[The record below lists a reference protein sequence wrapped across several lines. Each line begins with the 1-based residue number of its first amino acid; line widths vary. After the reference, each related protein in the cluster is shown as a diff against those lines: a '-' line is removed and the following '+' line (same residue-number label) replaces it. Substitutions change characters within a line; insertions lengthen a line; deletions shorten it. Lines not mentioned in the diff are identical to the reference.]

1 MPSFD
6 ITSEANLE
14 NIRNAVDVS
23 MRMIDNRYDF
33 KGTTAKIDFLEKEM
47 VINLFGDA
55 EFQLNQIKDILF
67 PAMEK
72 KEPDSSKR
80 ITSNI
85 IESVSGNKSKQ
96 VLEIKSGIDMDLA
109 KKIVKT
115 IKDSKS
121 KTQAN
126 IQGDSVRVSGGKR
139 DILQECIA
147 LVKAKH
153 NDFPLNFGN
162 FRD

>member
-6 ITSEANLE
+6 ITSEANIV

-33 KGTTAKIDFLEKEM
+33 KGTTAKIDFIEKEM

-80 ITSNI
+80 ITSNS
-85 IESVSGNKSKQ
+85 IETVSGNKSKQ
-96 VLEIKSGIDMDLA
+96 VLTIKSGIDIDLA
-109 KKIVKT
+109 KQIVKT
-115 IKDSKS
+115 IKDSKI
-121 KTQAN
+121 KTQAS
-126 IQGDSVRVSGGKR
+126 IQGDAVRISGGKK
-139 DILQECIA
+139 DILQDCIA
-147 LVKAKH
+147 LVKSKH
-153 NDFPLNFGN
+153 QDFPLSFGN

>member
-6 ITSEANLE
+6 ITSEANRV

-33 KGTTAKIDFLEKEM
+33 KGTTAKVEFIEKEM

-80 ITSNI
+80 ITSNG
-85 IESVSGNKSKQ
+85 IESISGNKFKQ
-96 VLEIKSGIDMDLA
+96 VLTIKSGIDIDLA
-109 KKIVKT
+109 KQIVKT
-115 IKDSKS
+115 IKDSKI
-121 KTQAN
+121 KTQAS
-126 IQGDSVRVSGGKR
+126 IQGDAVRVSGGKR
-139 DILQECIA
+139 DTLQDCIA
-147 LVKAKH
+147 LVKSKH
-153 NDFPLNFGN
+153 QDFPLSFGN

>member
-6 ITSEANLE
+6 ITSEANIV

-55 EFQLNQIKDILF
+55 EFQLTQIKDILF

-80 ITSNI
+80 ITSNS
-85 IESVSGNKSKQ
+85 IETVSGNKSKQ
-96 VLEIKSGIDMDLA
+96 VLAIKSGIDIDLA
-109 KKIVKT
+109 KQIVKT
-115 IKDSKS
+115 IKDSKIKIQS
-121 KTQAN
+121 S
-126 IQGDSVRVSGGKR
+126 IQGDAVRISGGKR
-139 DILQECIA
+139 DTLQDCIA
-147 LVKAKH
+147 LVKSKH
-153 NDFPLNFGN
+153 QDFPLSFGN

>member
-6 ITSEANLE
+6 ITSEANIV

-47 VINLFGDA
+47 VVNLFGDA

-85 IESVSGNKSKQ
+85 IETVSGNKSKQ
-96 VLEIKSGIDMDLA
+96 VLTIKSGIDIDLA
-109 KKIVKT
+109 KQIVKT
-115 IKDSKS
+115 IKDSKI
-121 KTQAN
+121 KTQAS
-126 IQGDSVRVSGGKR
+126 IQGDAVRISGGKR
-139 DILQECIA
+139 DILQDCIA
-147 LVKAKH
+147 LVKSKH
-153 NDFPLNFGN
+153 QDFPLSFGN

>member
-6 ITSEANLE
+6 ITSEANIE

-33 KGTTAKIDFLEKEM
+33 KGTTAKIDFIEKEM

-80 ITSNI
+80 ITSNV
-85 IESVSGNKSKQ
+85 IESISGNKSKQ

-115 IKDSKS
+115 IKDAKN

-126 IQGDSVRVSGGKR
+126 IQGDAVRVSGGKR
-139 DILQECIA
+139 DLLQECIA

>member
-6 ITSEANLE
+6 ITSEANIV

-23 MRMIDNRYDF
+23 MRMINNRYDF

-80 ITSNI
+80 ITSNS
-85 IESVSGNKSKQ
+85 IETVSGNKSKQ
-96 VLEIKSGIDMDLA
+96 LLTIKSGIDIDLA
-109 KKIVKT
+109 KDIVKT
-115 IKDSKS
+115 IKDSKI
-121 KTQAN
+121 KTQAS
-126 IQGDSVRVSGGKR
+126 IQGDAVRISGGKR
-139 DILQECIA
+139 DVLQECIA
-147 LVKAKH
+147 LVKSKH
-153 NDFPLNFGN
+153 QDFPLSFGN

>member
-23 MRMIDNRYDF
+23 IRMIDNRYDF

>member
-6 ITSEANLE
+6 ITSEANIV

-23 MRMIDNRYDF
+23 MRMINNRYDF

-80 ITSNI
+80 ITSNS
-85 IESVSGNKSKQ
+85 IETVSGNKSKQ
-96 VLEIKSGIDMDLA
+96 VLAIKSGIDIDLA
-109 KKIVKT
+109 KQIVKT
-115 IKDSKS
+115 IKDSKI
-121 KTQAN
+121 KTQAS
-126 IQGDSVRVSGGKR
+126 IQGDAVRISGGKR
-139 DILQECIA
+139 DTLQDCIA
-147 LVKAKH
+147 LVKSKH
-153 NDFPLNFGN
+153 QDFPLNFGN

>member
-6 ITSEANLE
+6 ITSEANIV

-23 MRMIDNRYDF
+23 MRMINNRYDF

-80 ITSNI
+80 ITSNS
-85 IESVSGNKSKQ
+85 IESISGNKFKQ
-96 VLEIKSGIDMDLA
+96 VLTIKSGIDTDLA
-109 KKIVKT
+109 KQIVKT
-115 IKDSKS
+115 IKDSKI
-121 KTQAN
+121 KTQAS
-126 IQGDSVRVSGGKR
+126 IQGDTVRVSGGKR
-139 DILQECIA
+139 DTLQDCIA
-147 LVKAKH
+147 LVKSKH
-153 NDFPLNFGN
+153 QDFPLSFGN

>member
-6 ITSEANLE
+6 ITSEANIE

-23 MRMIDNRYDF
+23 MRIIDNRYDF
-33 KGTTAKIDFLEKEM
+33 KGTTAKIDFIEKEM

-85 IESVSGNKSKQ
+85 IESITGNKSKQ

-115 IKDSKS
+115 IKDAKN

-126 IQGDSVRVSGGKR
+126 IQGDAVRVSGGKR
-139 DILQECIA
+139 DLLQECIA

>member
-6 ITSEANLE
+6 ITSEANIV

-23 MRMIDNRYDF
+23 MRMINNRYDF
-33 KGTTAKIDFLEKEM
+33 KGTTAKLDFLEKEM
-47 VINLFGDA
+47 VIDLFGDA

-80 ITSNI
+80 ITSNS
-85 IESVSGNKSKQ
+85 IETVSGNKSKQ
-96 VLEIKSGIDMDLA
+96 LLTIKSGIDIDLA
-109 KKIVKT
+109 KDIVKT
-115 IKDSKS
+115 IKDSKI
-121 KTQAN
+121 KTQAS
-126 IQGDSVRVSGGKR
+126 IQGDAVRISGGKR
-139 DILQECIA
+139 DVLQECIA
-147 LVKAKH
+147 LVKSKH
-153 NDFPLNFGN
+153 QNFPLSFGN

>member
-6 ITSEANLE
+6 ITSEANIV

-23 MRMIDNRYDF
+23 MRMINNRYDF

-55 EFQLNQIKDILF
+55 EFQSNQIKDILF

-72 KEPDSSKR
+72 KDPDSSKR
-80 ITSNI
+80 ITSNS
-85 IESVSGNKSKQ
+85 IETVSGNKSKQ
-96 VLEIKSGIDMDLA
+96 VLTIKSGIDIDLA
-109 KKIVKT
+109 KDIVKT
-115 IKDSKS
+115 IKDSKI
-121 KTQAN
+121 KTQAS
-126 IQGDSVRVSGGKR
+126 IQGDAVRISGGKR
-139 DILQECIA
+139 DVLQECIA
-147 LVKAKH
+147 LVKSKH
-153 NDFPLNFGN
+153 QDFPLSFGN

>member
-1 MPSFD
+1 MPTFD
-6 ITSEANLE
+6 ITSEANIV

-23 MRMIDNRYDF
+23 MRMINNRYDF

-80 ITSNI
+80 ITSNS
-85 IESVSGNKSKQ
+85 IETVSGNKSKQ
-96 VLEIKSGIDMDLA
+96 VLTIKSGIDIDLA
-109 KKIVKT
+109 KQIVKT
-115 IKDSKS
+115 IKESKS
-121 KTQAN
+121 KTQAS
-126 IQGDSVRVSGGKR
+126 IQGDAVRVSGGKR
-139 DILQECIA
+139 DMLQECIS
-147 LVKAKH
+147 LVKLKH
-153 NDFPLNFGN
+153 KDFPLSFGN

>member
-6 ITSEANLE
+6 ITSEANIV

-23 MRMIDNRYDF
+23 MRMINNRYDF

-80 ITSNI
+80 ITSNS
-85 IESVSGNKSKQ
+85 IETVSGNKSKQ
-96 VLEIKSGIDMDLA
+96 VLTIKSGIDIDLA
-109 KKIVKT
+109 KDIVKT
-115 IKDSKS
+115 IKDSKI
-121 KTQAN
+121 KTQAS
-126 IQGDSVRVSGGKR
+126 IQGDAVRISGGKR
-139 DILQECIA
+139 DVLQECIA
-147 LVKAKH
+147 LVKSKH
-153 NDFPLNFGN
+153 QSFPLSFGN

>member
-6 ITSEANLE
+6 ITSEANIV

-23 MRMIDNRYDF
+23 MRMINNRYDF

-80 ITSNI
+80 ITSNS
-85 IESVSGNKSKQ
+85 IETVSGNKSKQ
-96 VLEIKSGIDMDLA
+96 VLTIKSGIDIDLA
-109 KKIVKT
+109 KDIVKT
-115 IKDSKS
+115 IKDSKI
-121 KTQAN
+121 KTQAS
-126 IQGDSVRVSGGKR
+126 IQGDAVRISGGKR
-139 DILQECIA
+139 DVLQECIA
-147 LVKAKH
+147 LVKSKH
-153 NDFPLNFGN
+153 QDFPLSFGN

>member
-6 ITSEANLE
+6 ITSEANIV

-23 MRMIDNRYDF
+23 MRMINNRYDF

-80 ITSNI
+80 ITSNS
-85 IESVSGNKSKQ
+85 IETVSGNNSKQ
-96 VLEIKSGIDMDLA
+96 VLTIKSRIDIDLA
-109 KKIVKT
+109 KEIVKT
-115 IKDSKS
+115 IKDSKI
-121 KTQAN
+121 KTQAS
-126 IQGDSVRVSGGKR
+126 IQGDAVRISGGKR
-139 DILQECIA
+139 DTLQECIA
-147 LVKAKH
+147 LVKSKH
-153 NDFPLNFGN
+153 QDFPLSFGN
-162 FRD
+162 FKD

>member
-6 ITSEANLE
+6 ITSEANIV

-23 MRMIDNRYDF
+23 MRMINNRYDF

-55 EFQLNQIKDILF
+55 EFQLSQIKDILF

-80 ITSNI
+80 ITSNS
-85 IESVSGNKSKQ
+85 IETVSGNKSKQ
-96 VLEIKSGIDMDLA
+96 VLTIKSGIDIDLA
-109 KKIVKT
+109 KDIVKT
-115 IKDSKS
+115 IKDSKI
-121 KTQAN
+121 KTQAS
-126 IQGDSVRVSGGKR
+126 IQGDAVRISGSKR
-139 DILQECIA
+139 DVLQECIA
-147 LVKAKH
+147 LVKSKH
-153 NDFPLNFGN
+153 QDFPLSFGN

>member
-6 ITSEANLE
+6 ITSEANTV

-33 KGTTAKIDFLEKEM
+33 KGTTAKIDFIEKEM

-80 ITSNI
+80 ITSNS
-85 IESVSGNKSKQ
+85 IETVSGNKSKQ
-96 VLEIKSGIDMDLA
+96 LLTIKSGIDIDLA
-109 KKIVKT
+109 KEIVKT
-115 IKDSKS
+115 IKDSKI
-121 KTQAN
+121 KTQAS
-126 IQGDSVRVSGGKR
+126 IQGDAVRISGGKR
-139 DILQECIA
+139 DTLQECIA
-147 LVKAKH
+147 LVKSKH
-153 NDFPLNFGN
+153 QDFPLSFGN

>member
-6 ITSEANLE
+6 ITSEANIV

-85 IESVSGNKSKQ
+85 IETVSGNKSKQ
-96 VLEIKSGIDMDLA
+96 VLTIKSGIDIDLA
-109 KKIVKT
+109 KQIVKT
-115 IKDSKS
+115 IKDSKIKIQS
-121 KTQAN
+121 S
-126 IQGDSVRVSGGKR
+126 IQGDAVRISGGKR
-139 DILQECIA
+139 DTLQDCIA
-147 LVKAKH
+147 LVKSKH
-153 NDFPLNFGN
+153 QDFPLSFGN

>member
-6 ITSEANLE
+6 ITSEANIV

-33 KGTTAKIDFLEKEM
+33 KGTTAKIDFIEKEM

-80 ITSNI
+80 IISNI
-85 IESVSGNKSKQ
+85 IETVSGNKSKQ
-96 VLEIKSGIDMDLA
+96 VLTIKSGIDIDLA
-109 KKIVKT
+109 KEIVKT
-115 IKDSKS
+115 VKDSKI
-121 KTQAN
+121 KTQAS
-126 IQGDSVRVSGGKR
+126 IQGDAVRISGGKR
-139 DILQECIA
+139 DMLQECIA
-147 LVKAKH
+147 LVKSKH
-153 NDFPLNFGN
+153 QDFPLSFGN

>member
-6 ITSEANLE
+6 ITSEANIV

-23 MRMIDNRYDF
+23 MRMINNRYDF

-55 EFQLNQIKDILF
+55 EFQLSQIKDILF

-80 ITSNI
+80 ITSNS
-85 IESVSGNKSKQ
+85 IETVSGNKSKQ
-96 VLEIKSGIDMDLA
+96 VLTIKSGIDIDLA
-109 KKIVKT
+109 KDIVKT
-115 IKDSKS
+115 IKDSKI
-121 KTQAN
+121 KTQAS
-126 IQGDSVRVSGGKR
+126 IQGDAVRISGGKR
-139 DILQECIA
+139 DVLQECIA
-147 LVKAKH
+147 LVKSKH
-153 NDFPLNFGN
+153 QNFPLSFGN

>member
-6 ITSEANLE
+6 ITSEANIE

-33 KGTTAKIDFLEKEM
+33 KGTTAKIDFIEKEM

-80 ITSNI
+80 ITSNV
-85 IESVSGNKSKQ
+85 IESISGNKSKQ

>member
-6 ITSEANLE
+6 ITSEANIV

-33 KGTTAKIDFLEKEM
+33 KGTTAKIDFIEKEM

-80 ITSNI
+80 IISNI
-85 IESVSGNKSKQ
+85 IETVSGNKSKQ
-96 VLEIKSGIDMDLA
+96 VLTIKSGIDIDLA
-109 KKIVKT
+109 KQIVKT
-115 IKDSKS
+115 IKDSKI
-121 KTQAN
+121 KTQAS
-126 IQGDSVRVSGGKR
+126 IQGDAVRVSGGKR
-139 DILQECIA
+139 DILQDCIA
-147 LVKAKH
+147 LVKSKH
-153 NDFPLNFGN
+153 QDFPLSFGN

>member
-6 ITSEANLE
+6 ITSEANIV

-23 MRMIDNRYDF
+23 MRMINNRYDF

-80 ITSNI
+80 ITSNS
-85 IESVSGNKSKQ
+85 IETVSGNKSKQ
-96 VLEIKSGIDMDLA
+96 VLTIKNGIDIDLA
-109 KKIVKT
+109 KEIVKT
-115 IKDSKS
+115 IKDSKI
-121 KTQAN
+121 KTQAS
-126 IQGDSVRVSGGKR
+126 IQGDAVRISGGKR
-139 DILQECIA
+139 DVLQECIA
-147 LVKAKH
+147 LVKSKH
-153 NDFPLNFGN
+153 QDFPLSFGN

>member
-6 ITSEANLE
+6 ITSEANIV

-33 KGTTAKIDFLEKEM
+33 KGTTAKIDFIEKEM

-80 ITSNI
+80 ITSNS
-85 IESVSGNKSKQ
+85 IETVSGNKSKQ
-96 VLEIKSGIDMDLA
+96 VLTIKSGIDIDLA
-109 KKIVKT
+109 KQIVKT
-115 IKDSKS
+115 IKDSKI
-121 KTQAN
+121 KTQTS
-126 IQGDSVRVSGGKR
+126 IQGDAVRISGGKR
-139 DILQECIA
+139 DILQDCIA
-147 LVKAKH
+147 LVKSKH
-153 NDFPLNFGN
+153 QDFPLSFGN

>member
-6 ITSEANLE
+6 ITSEANIV

-23 MRMIDNRYDF
+23 MRMINNRYDF

-80 ITSNI
+80 ITSDS
-85 IESVSGNKSKQ
+85 IETVSGNKSKQ
-96 VLEIKSGIDMDLA
+96 VLTIKSGIDIDLA
-109 KKIVKT
+109 KDIVKT
-115 IKDSKS
+115 IKDSKI
-121 KTQAN
+121 KTQAS
-126 IQGDSVRVSGGKR
+126 IQGDAVRISGSKR
-139 DILQECIA
+139 DVLQECIA
-147 LVKAKH
+147 LVKSKH
-153 NDFPLNFGN
+153 QDFPLSFGN

>member
-6 ITSEANLE
+6 ITSEANIV

-23 MRMIDNRYDF
+23 MRMINNRYDF

-80 ITSNI
+80 ITSNC
-85 IESVSGNKSKQ
+85 IETVSGNKSKQ
-96 VLEIKSGIDMDLA
+96 VLTIKSGIDIDLA
-109 KKIVKT
+109 KDIVKT
-115 IKDSKS
+115 IKDSKI
-121 KTQAN
+121 KTQAS
-126 IQGDSVRVSGGKR
+126 IQGDAVRISGGKR
-139 DILQECIA
+139 DVLQECIA
-147 LVKAKH
+147 LVKSKH
-153 NDFPLNFGN
+153 QNFPLSFGN

>member
-80 ITSNI
+80 ITSTV